1 MDKCVNRSDLISVIV
16 PVYNMEQYME
26 RCVNSI
32 INQTYHNLEIILVDD
47 GSTDH
52 SPAMCDEYALRD
64 GRIKVV
70 HKPNGG
76 LSDARNAGL
85 AVASGNYIGYVD
97 SDDWIEPRMY
107 QKMYDAC
114 MENGAQVAVCRY
126 AKAYQDRIERGGNGR
141 ITAFDRE
148 GILKV
153 YLSDMDEYV
162 VYNSVW
168 SKLFAREVVEGV
180 LFPVGKNSE
189 DIMYT
194 TRAFC
199 KLDKAVY
206 IDECLY
212 NYVLDREGSIMN
224 VNRTER
230 MFGDEIPF
238 WREHIAYIRQHV
250 SETMGDMAAYYFYR
264 RMLSYYIDLSGQ
276 AEMAAAAKKIAKM
289 MKAEKQ
295 EILRVYQDAYEGRG
309 DRVRMRTFLVMPAG
323 YMILNKVYEKVIIP
337 LRNK

>member
-1 MDKCVNRSDLISVIV
+1 
-16 PVYNMEQYME
+16 
-26 RCVNSI
+26 
-32 INQTYHNLEIILVDD
+32 
-47 GSTDH
+47 
-52 SPAMCDEYALRD
+52 
-64 GRIKVV
+64 
-70 HKPNGG
+70 
-76 LSDARNAGL
+76 
-85 AVASGNYIGYVD
+85 
-97 SDDWIEPRMY
+97 MY

-230 MFGDEIPF
+230 MYGDEIPF

-250 SETMGDMAAYYFYR
+250 SDQMGDMAAYYFYR
-264 RMLSYYIDLSGQ
+264 RMLSYYMELSQ
-276 AEMAAAAKKIAKM
+276 ISATRDAARRIATM
-289 MKAEKQ
+289 MKKEKK
-295 EILRVYQDAYEGRG
+295 EVLRVYQNAYEGKG
-309 DRVRMRTFLVMPAG
+309 DVVRMRIFLISPAG
-323 YMILNKVYEKVIIP
+323 YKGINRLYEKVVIP
-337 LRNK
+337 FRNK